1 MRYALLAMVL
11 ATMSTATAQQPAAL
25 TVDLQNAL
33 ERAKVYGPQFLSAD
47 VAMSLAQEDRVQAR
61 AALLPT
67 LNGLSQFIYTQPN
80 GTPSGVFIANDGP
93 HVYSDQALVQG
104 EPFSYTKWTEY
115 RRSQAAEAAA
125 KSKKEIAARG
135 LASTVIQS
143 YYALATAQRHL
154 ANSRLSV
161 DEAQRFL
168 SITQKQEAGGE
179 VARAYVIKAQL
190 QFQQRQREL
199 NEAGTGAGKASIAL
213 AVLLFADVDQAFS
226 IVDDLSPNLPM
237 PALEEIRGQALPA
250 NPEVLAAE
258 AGVRVAGYGLKAAR
272 SAYLPTFTVD
282 YFYGIN
288 ANVFAKTGPEG
299 RQNLGSAVQGTLNIP
314 VWNWGATQSK
324 IRQAQLQKRQSE
336 IDLNAARR
344 QLQANIGEFYLEAQ
358 TARAQLESLSGSLV
372 LAAESLRL
380 ALLRYE
386 AGEATALEVVD
397 AQTTNAEARN
407 ARDDGLARYRLA
419 LANLQT
425 LTGRF

>member
-1 MRYALLAMVL
+1 M
-11 ATMSTATAQQPAAL
+11 
-25 TVDLQNAL
+25 
-33 ERAKVYGPQFLSAD
+33 
-47 VAMSLAQEDRVQAR
+47 
-61 AALLPT
+61 
-67 LNGLSQFIYTQPN
+67 
-80 GTPSGVFIANDGP
+80 
-93 HVYSDQALVQG
+93 
-104 EPFSYTKWTEY
+104 
-115 RRSQAAEAAA
+115 
-125 KSKKEIAARG
+125 
-135 LASTVIQS
+135 
-143 YYALATAQRHL
+143 
-154 ANSRLSV
+154 
-161 DEAQRFL
+161 
-168 SITQKQEAGGE
+168 
-179 VARAYVIKAQL
+179 IKAQL

-199 NEAGTGAGKASIAL
+199 NEAGAGAEKARIAL

-226 IVDDLSPNLPM
+226 IVDDLSPNLPL

-250 NPEVLAAE
+250 NPEVRAAE
-258 AGVRVAGYGLKAAR
+258 AGVREADYGLKAAR

-288 ANVFAKTGPEG
+288 ANVFARTGPEG

-314 VWNWGATQSK
+314 VWNWGSTQSK
-324 IRQAQLQKRQSE
+324 VRQAQLQKRQSE

-407 ARDDGLARYRLA
+407 SRDDGLARYRLA